1 MVVCRFPDSSP
12 FYHEE
17 HKDGLVKICR
27 MALYQKYPKYPV
39 EGFEALYSRP
49 PVIYI
54 SSAAMPGLSNYLC
67 LQVDRRSQLLTTT
80 TEFIIFFCNK
90 FVCDD
95 YFLQLKHPTDRI
107 CLVLIISKIEKLLG
121 RMFIWILNASK

>member
-1 MVVCRFPDSSP
+1 MVMCTGRFPDSSP

-67 LQVDRRSQLLTTT
+67 LQVDTRSQLLTIT
-80 TEFIIFFCNK
+80 TEFIIFSAVKLFAMTIFCSWIIK
-90 FVCDD
+90 LIEFV
-95 YFLQLKHPTDRI
+95 
-107 CLVLIISKIEKLLG
+107 
-121 RMFIWILNASK
+121 

>member
-1 MVVCRFPDSSP
+1 MHIMKYINGQVEAYRVIILLPVCFLKANSVVTFLGRFPDSSP

-67 LQVDRRSQLLTTT
+67 LQVNICTNHTVIYMLFQQD
-80 TEFIIFFCNK
+80 FCN
-90 FVCDD
+90 
-95 YFLQLKHPTDRI
+95 LP
-107 CLVLIISKIEKLLG
+107 
-121 RMFIWILNASK
+121 